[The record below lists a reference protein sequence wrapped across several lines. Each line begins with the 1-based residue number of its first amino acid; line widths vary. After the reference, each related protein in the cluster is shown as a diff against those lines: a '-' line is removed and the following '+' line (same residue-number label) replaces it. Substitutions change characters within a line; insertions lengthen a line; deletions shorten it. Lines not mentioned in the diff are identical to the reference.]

1 MSKSAILRR
10 FSIPYIRNMNG
21 SDYGAKS
28 YHKKKTILLLWP
40 QQNPPPIPMD
50 DINKW
55 GILQPTD
62 NL

>member
-1 MSKSAILRR
+1 
-10 FSIPYIRNMNG
+10 MNG

-28 YHKKKTILLLWP
+28 YHKKKTILLLWR